1 MSTRGREKTMAK
13 EDYLDDVHNRILR
26 ITEDLRAV
34 QRELNCAAMEAPG
47 DPELLESLSAVPE
60 MESLQTLRSAL
71 DQMRHFLYFYM
82 QVVMSESEAGDK
94 IRQSLRQKNNEGV
107 ILSPEITES
116 ERLRSAADLAL
127 LQYLAEGKTR
137 KPN

>member
-1 MSTRGREKTMAK
+1 
-13 EDYLDDVHNRILR
+13 
-26 ITEDLRAV
+26 V

-82 QVVMSESEAGDK
+82 QVVMSESEAGDR

-127 LQYLAEGKTR
+127 LQYLADGKTR